1 MLSLLYLGVKAQQCF
16 VTSSCMFLDEKTALE
31 TGPRA
36 VEIHLNR
43 GVNKINIV
51 WRMYLYFNFKVIY
64 FHFSVHAGQTAD

>member
-43 GVNKINIV
+43 GVNKYSMENV
-51 WRMYLYFNFKVIY
+51 LVL
-64 FHFSVHAGQTAD
+64 